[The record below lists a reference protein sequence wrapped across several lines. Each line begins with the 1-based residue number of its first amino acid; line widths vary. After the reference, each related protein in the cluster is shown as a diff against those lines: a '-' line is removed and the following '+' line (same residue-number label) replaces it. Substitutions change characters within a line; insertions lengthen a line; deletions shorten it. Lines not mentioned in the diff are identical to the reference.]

1 MNKGVLILILGLV
14 AAVAAYGCIY
24 FVCTSSA
31 RTLQQGDAPELAWL
45 KEEFN
50 LTDAE
55 FKRVSVL
62 HAAYLPQ
69 CRDMC
74 REIDAHNVKL
84 QTLLSGVTN
93 MTSEITTQLA

>member
-55 FKRVSVL
+55 LSACPSFTPLTFHS
-62 HAAYLPQ
+62 A
-69 CRDMC
+69 
-74 REIDAHNVKL
+74 EICAGRS
-84 QTLLSGVTN
+84 TR
-93 MTSEITTQLA
+93 TT